1 MTGSITRNKASAGTI
16 LVLGSSNI
24 DLIARIPRF
33 HHPGETITGGNLTTV
48 FGGKGANQAIA
59 SMRLGG
65 KVTFL
70 TKLGHDFHGENY
82 RQYLVKSGFDP
93 NSILIDKRHPTGIAL
108 IEVDPAGE
116 NRIIV
121 SPGANGS
128 FSKGDVRD
136 LEALWRRAKVF
147 VAQLEIPIAA
157 VRLGLETAKRQG
169 AITLL
174 NPSPPIPLPT
184 EILSLVDYLVPNQWE
199 ARLLTGMKMDRR
211 DSIRKMAHTLLEMGA
226 RNVVITLGAEGL
238 FFKNRDEEVRMGAF
252 NVKAIDT
259 TAAGDA
265 FMGALACGL
274 AENRPI
280 REVLRY
286 ASGAGA
292 LAATRLGAQPS
303 LPRRKELEV
312 FLANRTPRLTVCGGK

>member
-1 MTGSITRNKASAGTI
+1 MNRPTQGNKTVAETI
-16 LVLGSSNI
+16 LVLGSSNV
-24 DLIARIPRF
+24 DLVIRIPRF
-33 HHPGETITGGNLTTV
+33 HHPGETITGENLTTV

-65 KVTFL
+65 KTTFI
-70 TKLGHDFHGENY
+70 TKLGNDSHGEKY
-82 RQYLVKSGFDP
+82 RRYLLKNGLDP
-93 NSILIDKRHPTGIAL
+93 RGILRDRKDPTGTAL
-108 IEVDPAGE
+108 IELDPKGE

-128 FSKGDVRD
+128 FSKGDLRN
-136 LEALWRRAKVF
+136 LRPLWKRVKVF
-147 VAQLEIPIAA
+147 VAQLEIPIAT
-157 VRLGLETAKRQG
+157 VRLGLEMAKHQG

-174 NPSPPIPLPT
+174 NPSPPILLPP
-184 EILSLVDYLVPNQWE
+184 EVLSLVDYLVLNEWE
-199 ARLLTGMKMDRR
+199 AQFLTGIKMNRR
-211 DSIRKMAHTLLEMGA
+211 DDIRKTAHKLLEMGTK
-226 RNVVITLGAEGL
+226 NVVITLGSKGL

-274 AENRPI
+274 FKGKSI
-280 REVLRY
+280 RETLHY

-303 LPRRKELEV
+303 LPHRKELEA
-312 FLANRTPRLTVCGGK
+312 FLKRQTKHSG